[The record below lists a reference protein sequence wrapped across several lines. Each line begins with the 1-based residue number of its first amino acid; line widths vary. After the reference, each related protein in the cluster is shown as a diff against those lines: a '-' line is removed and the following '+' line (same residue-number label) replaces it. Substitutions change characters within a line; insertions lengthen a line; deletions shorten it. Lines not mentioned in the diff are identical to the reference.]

1 MKHLNITL
9 RHLRTFIIVARQG
22 SFNQAAKELSRTQ
35 PAITLAIKQL
45 ESFIGIKLLERT
57 TRRVS
62 PTAEGE
68 NFIPVAERL
77 VRDFDTAIFDLRASA
92 ERRAGHVSMAVLPSV
107 ATNLLPSIIKTF
119 ATQYPGIHL
128 HLDDDSSR
136 GVQQRVE
143 RNEVDFGL
151 GSLLSPNPE
160 LTFTPL
166 FTDQLQLVC
175 HRDHELAET
184 SGPIAWEQL
193 NQATFLDSG
202 ITQALKNR
210 QDVATSRFDF
220 PNITTLIAML
230 KANLGVSIL
239 PSLAMP
245 LNDDSLVSRPL
256 LPTETRHIGLLC
268 RRGWTLSPAAE
279 AMRETITDE
288 TPKHLER
295 LGLSA
300 VID

>member
-22 SFNQAAKELSRTQ
+22 SFNLAAKELSRTQ

-57 TRRVS
+57 TRRVG

-77 VRDFDTAIFDLRASA
+77 VRDFDTAIFDLRAAA
-92 ERRAGHVSMAVLPSV
+92 ERRAGHVSMAVVPSV

-119 ATQYPGIHL
+119 ATDYPGIHL

-151 GSLLSPNPE
+151 GSLAQASPE

-166 FTDQLQLVC
+166 FSDQLQMVC
-175 HRDHELAET
+175 HRDHPLA
-184 SGPIAWEQL
+184 GDPAPISWEQME
-193 NQATFLDSG
+193 NATFLDSG
-202 ITQALKNR
+202 ITKALLRRKDAVLS
-210 QDVATSRFDF
+210 QFDF

-230 KANLGVSIL
+230 KANVGISIL
-239 PSLAMP
+239 PSLALP
-245 LNDDSLVSRPL
+245 LHGDTLVCRALIPA
-256 LPTETRHIGLLC
+256 ETRQIGLLC

-279 AMRETITDE
+279 AMRETILEE
-288 TPKHLER
+288 TPKHLDR
-295 LGLSA
+295 LGLEA
-300 VID
+300 AIT